1 VAILVD
7 ERTQV
12 VVQGA
17 TGREA
22 ILRIQ
27 LMKTYGTHVAAGVT
41 PGKEGQVVD
50 GVPIYNTVLE
60 ARAHHPEINTATI
73 FVPAQAAKLAAFEA
87 LDADIKVITLHPERV
102 PQQDMLEVI
111 AYARHH
117 QAYVIGPN
125 TIGLISPGKALVG
138 MIGGN
143 ARSAREFFR
152 PGPVGVLSRSG
163 GNTTTLAYYIN
174 EAGLG
179 QTTAIG
185 LGGDAFVG
193 MTLRDF
199 LALFEDDPETE
210 MVAFFGEIGTT
221 MEEEAAA
228 FIRRGGFTKP
238 MVAYV
243 AGVHARADVRFGHAG
258 AMITR
263 GTGTAQGKRQALREA
278 GVCVV
283 EHFGD
288 IGRIARD
295 MLGKGSTRP

>member
-1 VAILVD
+1 MAILVD
-7 ERTQV
+7 EGTRV

-22 ILRIQ
+22 VLRIR
-27 LMKTYGTHVAAGVT
+27 LMQSYGTRVVAGVT
-41 PGKEGQVVD
+41 PGKGGQSVD
-50 GVPIYNTVLE
+50 GVPVYNTVLE
-60 ARAHHPEINTATI
+60 AREHHPDMNTAAI
-73 FVPAQAAKLAAFEA
+73 FVPAAAARVAAVEA
-87 LDADIKVITLHPERV
+87 LDAGIKVITLHPERV

-111 AYARHH
+111 AYARRHD
-117 QAYVIGPN
+117 ACVIGPN

-143 ARSAREFFR
+143 AICAQDFFQ

-185 LGGDAFVG
+185 MGGDAFVG
-193 MTLRDF
+193 TTLREF
-199 LALFEDDPETE
+199 LELFEKDPETK
-210 MVAFFGEIGTT
+210 MVAFFGEIGTN
-221 MEEEAAA
+221 MEEEAAD
-228 FIRRGGFTKP
+228 FIKAGGFTKP
-238 MVAYV
+238 MLAYV
-243 AGVHARADVRFGHAG
+243 AGVHAMADVRFGHAG

-263 GTGTAQGKRQALREA
+263 GVGTAQGKREALRAA

-283 EHFGD
+283 EHFGE
-288 IGRIARD
+288 IGEAAREV
-295 MLGKGSTRP
+295 LRRNGC